1 MAPSNLNQVFVVNN
15 LTTLTGTTFNQSAS
29 AANFSKFGVWNI
41 DATAATTANTYATV
55 DITTLTR
62 VQFTQSTLGNIIST
76 PIIDTSDIVRIN
88 YNGFLNDVQT
98 TPIQTWTPP
107 AIPTAGKNIMIRIA
121 VRTAPTMY
129 EFYANPSNPNLD
141 VVGTTGLPAAA
152 KTFPLIGNFAAGRMI
167 FNIEIP
173 STDTTSDITTS
184 DYLKDKISKSPTLS
198 SIFSYNVTGVATT
211 ALTARHQGVEFD
223 LIAQY
228 SDGSGAVGAIAATR
242 FTPGSNYSQVISDEK
257 SQRARYGNFNRMYFP
272 VTQTDFAQ
280 PTYKYDMLEIVY
292 KHDHP
297 SSTGIARAG
306 ELNTLKVYFGGSS
319 TAPTAVTAANFATI
333 FGVTIATDED
343 QVTDISLQSNV

>member
-62 VQFTQSTLGNIIST
+62 VQFT
-76 PIIDTSDIVRIN
+76 
-88 YNGFLNDVQT
+88 QT

-184 DYLKDKISKSPTLS
+184 DYLKDKISKNPTLS